1 MEKKVIDYTVVSD
14 TKINLLTE
22 LVKTHIEMGYQPIGG
37 MTIENKKS
45 GLFSTNKTW
54 FHQPMVKYN

>member
-1 MEKKVIDYTVVSD
+1 
-14 TKINLLTE
+14 LLTM
-22 LVKTHIEMGYQPIGG
+22 LVKTHIEMGYQPIGS

-45 GLFSTNKTW
+45 GLFSVNKTW

>member
-1 MEKKVIDYTVVSD
+1 MDKKVIDYKIVSD
-14 TKINLLTE
+14 TAINLLTM
-22 LVKTHIEMGYQPIGG
+22 LVKTHIEMGYQPIGS

-45 GLFSTNKTW
+45 GLFSVNKTW